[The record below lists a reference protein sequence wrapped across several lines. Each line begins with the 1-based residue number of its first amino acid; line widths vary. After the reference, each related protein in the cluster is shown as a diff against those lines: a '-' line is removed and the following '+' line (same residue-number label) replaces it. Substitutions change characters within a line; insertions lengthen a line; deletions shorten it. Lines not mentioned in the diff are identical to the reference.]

1 MKKVKSKLE
10 IVNPNAAGI
19 DIGSAVH
26 YVCVPEGRDEQ
37 RVQKFGCFTEDLHNL
52 AQWLKKCKVTTVAME
67 STGVYW
73 IPLFQILESYKFE
86 VRLVNARHVK
96 NVPGRKSD
104 VQDCQWL
111 QQLHSYGLLHGSFR
125 PDNQMCVLRSY
136 VRQRKNLTESASTH
150 ILRMQ
155 KALIQM
161 NIQLHKVISHI
172 TGITGMKIIEA
183 IIEGERDPEK
193 LAKFRDARIKNDQS
207 TIAKALAGD
216 YREEHLF
223 TLKQEFELYNIYQE
237 KIAEC
242 DRNIEAYYKTFE
254 TKSCESKQL
263 SKQKNKNSKSKPS
276 FALYEELHR
285 ITGMDF
291 TKIPG
296 FDVLSIQ
303 TIVSEV
309 GINHSKWPTEKHFSS
324 WLGLSP
330 ANKVTGE
337 KVFNTRTRKVINR
350 AANALR
356 IAAHSVGNSKSALGA
371 YYRRLK
377 KRLGSVDKIL
387 EKPYKSSNKIEKTHK
402 NLSSFIKSGKN
413 APKIFNFTKKT
424 LNQMTFFVD
433 MLIVIPLH
441 FSIPFWRNNYCTS
454 LVFKTCNKGIAIVAL
469 VSYYSRVIDTF
480 GQHLCLR
487 NFISLTRS
495 QSKFKW
501 ISKCIDKRMYFS
513 CKATFAPP

>member
-1 MKKVKSKLE
+1 MKKAKSKLE

-183 IIEGERDPEK
+183 IIEGERDSEK
-193 LAKFRDARIKNDQS
+193 LAEFRDVRMKNDQS

-263 SKQKNKNSKSKPS
+263 NKQKNKNSKSKPS

-303 TIVSEV
+303 TIISEV

-377 KRLGSVDKIL
+377 KRLGAPKAITATARKMACIFYSMLKYGQEYV
-387 EKPYKSSNKIEKTHK
+387 EKGMEYYETRYKDRTVK
-402 NLSSFIKSGKN
+402 NLIKKASEFGY
-413 APKIFNFTKKT
+413 I
-424 LNQMTFFVD
+424 
-433 MLIVIPLH
+433 
-441 FSIPFWRNNYCTS
+441 
-454 LVFKTCNKGIAIVAL
+454 LVQQEEL
-469 VSYYSRVIDTF
+469 VE
-480 GQHLCLR
+480 
-487 NFISLTRS
+487 
-495 QSKFKW
+495 
-501 ISKCIDKRMYFS
+501 
-513 CKATFAPP
+513 